1 MSRKLM
7 MGVIVLFMSVVLAAC
22 GGNDDTESDSNT
34 NKEDNSSEN
43 SEMDEESDH
52 SDMDPSS
59 SGEVPD
65 DLAKAEDPKYPVDS
79 EAEITADHMEGMK
92 GAIGTI
98 EDAYDTTAYVVTY
111 EPTDGGEKVENYIRV
126 ESEDSENEEG
136 QSYEQGDEVVIEADH
151 MEGME
156 GATAKIDSAE
166 DTTVYMVSYEDTD
179 TGEDV
184 KNHKWVTEDELS
196 EVK

>member
-98 EDAYDTTAYVVTY
+98 EGAYDTTAYVVTY
-111 EPTDGGEKVENYIRV
+111 EPTDGGEKVENHKWVVHEEI
-126 ESEDSENEEG
+126 ENEEG
-136 QSYEQGDEVVIEADH
+136 QPYEQGDEVVLEADH

-179 TGEDV
+179 TGEEV

>member
-1 MSRKLM
+1 
-7 MGVIVLFMSVVLAAC
+7 
-22 GGNDDTESDSNT
+22 
-34 NKEDNSSEN
+34 
-43 SEMDEESDH
+43 
-52 SDMDPSS
+52 
-59 SGEVPD
+59 PD

-98 EDAYDTTAYVVTY
+98 EGAYDTTAYVVTY
-111 EPTDGGEKVENYIRV
+111 EPTDGGEKVENHKWVVHEEI
-126 ESEDSENEEG
+126 ESEEG
-136 QSYEQGDEVVIEADH
+136 QPYEQGDEVVLEADDR
-151 MEGME
+151 EGME
-156 GATAKIDSAE
+156 GGTAKIDSAE

-179 TGEDV
+179 TGEEV